1 MTVISN
7 VFCSF
12 TSLRER
18 EREKER
24 RGRGERQKAV
34 TQKRMEEGEIKES
47 MRGEVR
53 DLGKKINKKQ
63 TKNQKTLLALRRE
76 AICREAVH
84 GPDYSASLHSVYI
97 CEYKYTLP

>member
-1 MTVISN
+1 MTVINN
-7 VFCSF
+7 VFRSF
-12 TSLRER
+12 TSLR

-53 DLGKKINKKQ
+53 DLGKKK
-63 TKNQKTLLALRRE
+63 
-76 AICREAVH
+76 
-84 GPDYSASLHSVYI
+84 
-97 CEYKYTLP
+97 

>member
-18 EREKER
+18 EREKRQR
-24 RGRGERQKAV
+24 RKTESCD
-34 TQKRMEEGEIKES
+34 TKRMKEGEIKES

-53 DLGKKINKKQ
+53 DLGKNK
-63 TKNQKTLLALRRE
+63 QKTN
-76 AICREAVH
+76 
-84 GPDYSASLHSVYI
+84 
-97 CEYKYTLP
+97 